1 MIDAPHEMANL
12 VAAEIVNLLAGDYP
26 KAELYGMIHRLLVTM
41 LCMAGEEQA
50 GRWKAPSD
58 N

>member
-1 MIDAPHEMANL
+1 MANL